1 MAQLGL
7 KIPHLDPQMPN
18 IGPALAQLTRKE
30 TIKKISLERGP
41 QGERGPR
48 ARARSQK
55 MKAIHARARTPFT
68 PRTPFKGNCVHCIIR
83 ILMMRSGSP
92 RDLHGTPPHRDPHQ
106 AKLEHCKVFKRDKE
120 AAITLAPLHAPS

>member
-48 ARARSQK
+48 ARARKVSK
-55 MKAIHARARTPFT
+55 NESHSRARADPFH
-68 PRTPFKGNCVHCIIR
+68 PKDPFQRK
-83 ILMMRSGSP
+83 LRS
-92 RDLHGTPPHRDPHQ
+92 LHHKDPYDAVRFAQRPPWNP
-106 AKLEHCKVFKRDKE
+106 
-120 AAITLAPLHAPS
+120 AP